1 MNVIFAGGGTAG
13 HINPALAVAQYL
25 ETQENCNIS
34 FSGGK
39 GNLEETLVPRFGYE
53 IDTFPLKG
61 LSRGK
66 SLSAIFKNL
75 SAVWQMEMAVL
86 GCKKVIK
93 QRKPDIVIGTGGYAS
108 YPMVLAAVQCGV
120 KTAMLEV
127 NAVPGVATK
136 RLAPRVDCV
145 MTSYAETAK
154 LISARRIE
162 ETGTPVRQEIIG
174 CRERADKTLFNNG
187 LPTVLTFWGSVGA
200 MHMNEK
206 MKDYLAIAARERQF
220 NQVYACGKKYYDDM
234 VSALTEN
241 GAIRA
246 DNIILKDYIHDM
258 GNVMGQADLVVC
270 RAGGTINELCAA
282 GMPGV
287 LVPSPFAAENHQE
300 RNARVLEKSGAAVVL
315 LEKETTAESLYETV
329 RGLLASPERLKK
341 MGDSARELSHNDAL
355 LHIYQTIKSII
366 G

>member
-1 MNVIFAGGGTAG
+1 MKVIFAGGGTAG
-13 HINPALAVAQYL
+13 HINPAIAVAQYISQ
-25 ETQENCNIS
+25 QEDCTIS
-34 FSGGK
+34 FSGGT

-53 IDTFPLKG
+53 IDTFPLRG

-66 SLSAIFKNL
+66 SLSAIFQNV
-75 SAVWQMEMAVL
+75 SAVVQMQRAVA
-86 GCKKVIK
+86 GCKKVIR

-108 YPMVLAAVQCGV
+108 YPMVLAATQCGV

-136 RLAPRVDCV
+136 RLAPKVDCV
-145 MTSYAETAK
+145 MTSYGETAK
-154 LISARRIE
+154 LISAKRIE

-174 CRERADKTLFNNG
+174 CREKAEKTLFANS

-200 MHMNEK
+200 MHMNDK
-206 MKDYLAIAARERQF
+206 MKDYLAIVARERQF

-234 VSALTEN
+234 VKALESN

-246 DNIILKDYIHDM
+246 DNIIVKDYIHDM

-315 LEKETTAESLYETV
+315 LEKETTAQSLYDTV
-329 RGLLASPERLKK
+329 AQLIKSPQRLSK
-341 MGDSARELSHNDAL
+341 MGESARQLSHNDSL
-355 LHIYQTIKSII
+355 SHIYRTIKSII

>member
-1 MNVIFAGGGTAG
+1 LKVIFAGGGTAG
-13 HINPALAVAQYL
+13 HINPAIAVAQYISQ
-25 ETQENCNIS
+25 QEDCTIS
-34 FSGGK
+34 FCGGT

-66 SLSAIFKNL
+66 SLSAIFHNL
-75 SAVWQMEMAVL
+75 SAVMQMQKAVS

-93 QRKPDIVIGTGGYAS
+93 KRRPDIVIGTGGYAS
-108 YPMVLAAVQCGV
+108 FPMVLAASQCGV

-136 RLAPRVDCV
+136 RLAPKVDCV
-145 MTSYAETAK
+145 MTTYSETAK
-154 LISARRIE
+154 LISAKRVE

-174 CRERADKTLFNNG
+174 CRDRAEKTLFNNP

-200 MHMNEK
+200 LHMNEK
-206 MKDYLAIAARERQF
+206 MKDYLAIVARERQF

-234 VSALTEN
+234 IAALTEN
-241 GAIRA
+241 GAVRA
-246 DNIILKDYIHDM
+246 DNIIVRDYIHDM

-300 RNARVLEKSGAAVVL
+300 RNARVLEKAGAAVVL
-315 LEKETTAESLYETV
+315 LEKETTPESLYQTV
-329 RGLLASPERLKK
+329 RELLASNERLKQ
-341 MGDSARELSHNDAL
+341 MGDNAKALAHNDSLSH
-355 LHIYQTIKSII
+355 IYRTVKDII